1 MTIDVIQAICAKLP
15 AVTQDIKWEN
25 HLCFNVGGKMFMI
38 TSPDEVP
45 VSASIKVSEEDFE
58 ELSEKDGFMPAPYLA
73 RYKWVFVDDI
83 SRLSRKQWE
92 KYIANAH
99 RLIAA
104 KLPARMKRQLGIAD

>member
-1 MTIDVIQAICAKLP
+1 
-15 AVTQDIKWEN
+15 
-25 HLCFNVGGKMFMI
+25 MFMI

-104 KLPARMKRQLGIAD
+104 KLPVRMKRQLGIAD